1 MQATSPRA
9 VVRLKPC
16 LSAAD
21 MKFVELQLA
30 NYLGPRART
39 LVTHVAS
46 EEPGTQ
52 TFILTLADQVPNEA
66 ERHGFLR
73 SCEFYLD

>member
-9 VVRLKPC
+9 VVKLRPC

-21 MKFVELQLA
+21 LKFVELQLA

-39 LVTHVAS
+39 LVTQVAS
-46 EEPGTQ
+46 SVPGTQ
-52 TFILTLADQVPNEA
+52 TLILTLADQVPNEA
-66 ERHGFLR
+66 ERHGFLQ
-73 SCEFYLD
+73 SCEYYLD